1 MEHDTIIRSIMTY
14 HVQNTGQ
21 LDWHVIVAILVQV
34 LFVLLS
40 QFLLKGLSLAAA
52 RFLHNSMLRQ
62 LLR

>member
-1 MEHDTIIRSIMTY
+1 MTY
-14 HVQNTGQ
+14 RVQNTGQ
-21 LDWHVIVAILVQV
+21 LDWHVIVAVLVQV

>member
-1 MEHDTIIRSIMTY
+1 MH
-14 HVQNTGQ
+14 G
-21 LDWHVIVAILVQV
+21 LACLQV

-40 QFLLKGLSLAAA
+40 QFLLKALSLTAA